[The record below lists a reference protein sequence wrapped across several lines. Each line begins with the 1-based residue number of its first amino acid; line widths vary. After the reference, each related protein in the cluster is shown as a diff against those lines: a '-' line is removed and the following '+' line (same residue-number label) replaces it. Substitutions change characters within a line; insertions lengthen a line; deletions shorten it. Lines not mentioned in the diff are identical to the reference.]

1 MDVTT
6 LRLCRSLLF
15 LPASNPRAIEKAR
28 GLEADMIVLDCEDAV
43 RPDEKEAARA
53 AAVAAV
59 GSDFG
64 GRPVAVRMN
73 TDLRWFGADA
83 VAFRDSPA
91 RLIVIPKV
99 ESVKQLHDASQLLQK
114 PILAMIETASGVLN
128 AGQLAPLTRGLIAG
142 TNDLAA
148 DLELPADAGRTPLM
162 HSLQTIVLAARAARV
177 AAFDGVYNGLDD
189 DEGLARQCV
198 EGRSFGFD
206 GKSLIHPKPDL
217 DCQSDL
223 LSERRGDRGGPRA
236 HRGRKRWCRAISRQ
250 DDRKPARGAGA
261 RAASEGAPAS
271 GLREFR
277 DLPFSV
283 APAQGEA
290 RAGAWSCAGVPGA
303 AWIPAFAGMS
313 VKAEAGR
320 LPLKLARA

>member
-15 LPASNPRAIEKAR
+15 LPASNPRAIKKAR

-206 GKSLIHPKPDL
+206 GKSLIHPNQIETANRIFSPNEEEIIAARKL
-217 DCQSDL
+217 IEAASGGA
-223 LSERRGDRGGPRA
+223 ERYRGKMIESL
-236 HRGRKRWCRAISRQ
+236 HVEQ
-250 DDRKPARGAGA
+250 A
-261 RAASEGAPAS
+261 RAL
-271 GLREFR
+271 LRK
-277 DLPFSV
+277 
-283 APAQGEA
+283 A
-290 RAGAWSCAGVPGA
+290 R
-303 AWIPAFAGMS
+303 
-313 VKAEAGR
+313 R
-320 LPLKLARA
+320 